1 MNFFKPG
8 SKNLITDVEGLFIG
22 NSENELINTGS
33 TVLTCKD
40 RFTASY
46 RVLGGA
52 PGTRETDLLEPDK
65 LVEKI
70 DALVLSGGSAFGL
83 EAASEI
89 VNLLRKDDKGY
100 QVGNNKIPIVP
111 GAIIFDLMNGG
122 EKTWN
127 KNPYIN
133 LANKAYNNL
142 CSSFKLG
149 SYGAG
154 KGATAGNIKGGLGSA
169 SLIIKNKYTVGA
181 LMIVNSFG
189 SVVVNDTP
197 HFWAAPFEYE
207 NEFGGFGNSNKFE
220 PFEEVERASPDDFK
234 KNTVIGVVA
243 TDAKLSKAQCKA
255 LATVAHDGITRAVF
269 PSHTTFDGDLIFSV
283 STGEKELEENF
294 NDLLY
299 INQAA
304 ALCVSRSIARG
315 VYFASNSPIDKFPSY
330 KNKFK
335 IKDL

>member
-1 MNFFKPG
+1 MSFLKPG
-8 SKNLITDVEGLFIG
+8 LKNLITDVKGLYIG

-33 TVLTCKD
+33 TILSCKD
-40 RFTASY
+40 RFVASY

-83 EAASEI
+83 EAASEA
-89 VNLLRKDDKGY
+89 VNLLRRDNKGY
-100 QVGNNKIPIVP
+100 EVGNNKVPIVP
-111 GAIIFDLMNGG
+111 SAIIFDLMNGG
-122 EKTWN
+122 KKNWE
-127 KNPYIN
+127 KNPYTD
-133 LANKAYNNL
+133 LANKAYNDL
-142 CSSFKLG
+142 SSSFKLG

-169 SLIIKNKYTVGA
+169 SLLIDSKYTVGS
-181 LMIVNSFG
+181 LMVVNSFG

-207 NEFGGFGNSNKFE
+207 NEFGGFGNSYKFE
-220 PFEEVERASPDDFK
+220 PFKEVERTSPDDFK

-269 PSHTTFDGDLIFSV
+269 PSHTTFDGDLIFAV
-283 STGEKELEENF
+283 STGEKELKDNF
-294 NDLLY
+294 NDLLL

-304 ALCVSRSIARG
+304 SLCVSRSIARG
-315 VYFASNSPIDKFPSY
+315 VYHATSSSIDTFSSF